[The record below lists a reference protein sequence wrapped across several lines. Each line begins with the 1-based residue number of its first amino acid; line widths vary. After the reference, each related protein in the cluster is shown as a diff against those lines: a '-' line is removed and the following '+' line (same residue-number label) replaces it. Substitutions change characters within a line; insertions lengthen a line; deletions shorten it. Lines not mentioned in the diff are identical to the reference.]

1 VAEAKKTAKKRNPNR
16 TNKYITNVLPH
27 LDAVAAWARAGV
39 KEEDIATNL
48 GIVYSTFRI
57 YKNKHS
63 ELKEALRTN
72 KNIANATVES
82 SFFKSSVGY
91 FITELKGF
99 KCKDVYYDEKGRRC
113 EKEHVELAEETRW
126 IKPDV
131 GAFLAWLFN
140 TMPDKWKNKQVVR
153 AVMTDLAK
161 YLDEVQGEEF

>member
-1 VAEAKKTAKKRNPNR
+1 MAAKKEKKRRPNS
-16 TNKYITNVLPH
+16 TNKYVRNVFPN

-39 KEEDIATNL
+39 KEEDIAVNL
-48 GIVYSTFRI
+48 GVVYSTFRI
-57 YKNKHS
+57 YKNKHP

-72 KNIANATVES
+72 KNIANATVEN
-82 SFFKSSVGY
+82 SFFKASNGY
-91 FITELKGF
+91 YVTELKGF
-99 KCKDVYYDEKGRRC
+99 KCKDVYYDEKDRRC

-126 IKPDV
+126 IKPEV

-153 AVMTDLAK
+153 AVVTDLAK